1 MIVFLL
7 RIKEAKRVFTD
18 GKEVFVAC
26 VINDRLALREPTNE
40 EAQQIA
46 QKIYNEGL

>member
-26 VINDRLALREPTNE
+26 VINDRLL
-40 EAQQIA
+40 
-46 QKIYNEGL
+46 